1 VNGDGPTELDWGAE
15 RRSLA
20 ADDRDEL
27 AAQRD
32 RLAYGRDADAEQRQR
47 AAETRSGWPAA
58 DAGGA
63 PEAGWEY
70 REEARL
76 ARKHAAEQRAQAA
89 RSRQQAEAA
98 RRALRT
104 QYPLAARFTELAEH
118 LFAAGSMDE
127 VLSRIVEASVEVIDG
142 ADLAGVS
149 LFAARGGISTPAYT
163 DALALRLDELQ
174 YDTGEGPCRDI
185 NGDAA
190 LPYLVVSDVA
200 SYPGWPTFGPLA
212 GRLGIHAVLSL
223 GLFPRSPA
231 ADGSNGATV
240 PGGGRRRLGTLN
252 LYARERRAFDD
263 DARDVGMLLAA
274 HAAVAVAGTTQT
286 SQLRDA
292 LDTRDVIGQAKGILM
307 ARRNLTAD
315 QAFDVLRRTSQN
327 LNVKLRDLAVR
338 IAETRAVPPL
348 A

>member
-1 VNGDGPTELDWGAE
+1 MPDRRLDHRPHPPG
-15 RRSLA
+15 L
-20 ADDRDEL
+20 L
-27 AAQRD
+27 
-32 RLAYGRDADAEQRQR
+32 
-47 AAETRSGWPAA
+47 
-58 DAGGA
+58 
-63 PEAGWEY
+63 
-70 REEARL
+70 
-76 ARKHAAEQRAQAA
+76 KHALG
-89 RSRQQAEAA
+89 RQQAEAA

>member
-1 VNGDGPTELDWGAE
+1 
-15 RRSLA
+15 
-20 ADDRDEL
+20 
-27 AAQRD
+27 
-32 RLAYGRDADAEQRQR
+32 
-47 AAETRSGWPAA
+47 
-58 DAGGA
+58 
-63 PEAGWEY
+63 
-70 REEARL
+70 
-76 ARKHAAEQRAQAA
+76 
-89 RSRQQAEAA
+89 
-98 RRALRT
+98 
-104 QYPLAARFTELAEH
+104 
-118 LFAAGSMDE
+118 M
-127 VLSRIVEASVEVIDG
+127 LSRIVEASVEVIDG

-149 LFAARGGISTPAYT
+149 LFAARGGISTPAHT